1 MSTAGEI
8 AILLSEYD
16 NLKAY
21 IKTLRN
27 TNEALLNVEKNMTNK
42 SDKQKISYL
51 QGQIDAIDIIMNFI
65 D

>member
-21 IKTLRN
+21 IKTLRD
-27 TNEALLNVEKNMTNK
+27 TNEALLNAEKNMTNQ

-51 QGQIDAIDIIMNFI
+51 QGQIDAIDIIINFI
-65 D
+65 E